1 MDVATAMTARLRR
14 LYADYQKILDEFTG
28 HPHIEVRPIRG
39 NPPEEYLVTYHVT
52 GLRLDRLTN
61 RPVRVREHRARIYL
75 HQNYPREKPKCVMET
90 ECFHPNIGPY
100 ICIDDYWAAGE
111 NIADVIIQIGE
122 MIQYRNYNTR
132 SPLNPIAARWAE
144 QNRRLLP
151 VGNVDLYQPEVDI
164 DLLGPSARAS
174 SSRSVSRRGAEGD
187 VEIEMH

>member
-1 MDVATAMTARLRR
+1 MDVATAMNARIRR

-28 HPHIEVRPIRG
+28 HPHIEVTPIQG
-39 NPPEEYLVTYHVT
+39 DPPEAYQVIYRLI
-52 GLRLDRLTN
+52 GLRLDRATN

-75 HQNYPREKPKCVMET
+75 HQSYPREKPKCVMDT

-111 NIADVIIQIGE
+111 SIADVIIQIGE
-122 MIQYRNYNTR
+122 MIQYRNYNTK

-151 VGNVDLYQPEVDI
+151 VGDVDLYQPDVDI
-164 DLLGPSARAS
+164 DLLGAPSHAQTPGTDRR
-174 SSRSVSRRGAEGD
+174 RSETGD
-187 VEIEMH
+187 VEVELQ